1 MKKYRMT
8 FDSIDKAYSAFCE
21 QHYCDSCPISKE
33 SADKKL
39 SCKDFKNSFHDKAA
53 ELMGLEVIEAE
64 DKPCLTEAE
73 LAICK
78 AVGTKWVSINDDGG
92 DVELWD
98 EEPYKENGTYF
109 IGYPPSP
116 FGLARIASGL
126 FPSFNPGDCVNVE
139 GILKEAEK

>member
-1 MKKYRMT
+1 MRKYRMT
-8 FDSIDKAYSAFCE
+8 FDSINKAYSAFCGL
-21 QHYCDSCPISKE
+21 HFCDSCPLSKG
-33 SADKKL
+33 SNGKKL
-39 SCKDFKNSFHDKAA
+39 SCKDFKNSLPDKAA
-53 ELMGLEVIEAE
+53 ELMGLEVIEVE

-78 AVGTKWVSINDDGG
+78 AVGAKWVSINDDGG

-98 EEPYKENGTYF
+98 EEPRKENGTYF

-126 FPSFNPGDCVNVE
+126 FPSLNPGDCVNVE

>member
-1 MKKYRMT
+1 MRKYRMT
-8 FDSIDKAYSAFCE
+8 FDSINKAYSAFCGL
-21 QHYCDSCPISKE
+21 HFCDSCPLSKG
-33 SADKKL
+33 SNGKKL
-39 SCKDFKNSFHDKAA
+39 SCKDFKNSLPDKAA

-78 AVGTKWVSINDDGG
+78 AAGAKWVSIDDDGG

-98 EEPYKENGTYF
+98 EEPYKENGTYN

-126 FPSFNPGDCVNVE
+126 FPSLNPGDCVNVE
-139 GILKEAEK
+139 GLLND